1 MYLKVNNKKI
11 RINKLTN
18 FFDRIKSLRF
28 ILEKIDY
35 GLLFPKKHG
44 ITTVF
49 LCQKIDIIMT
59 DKENKILYI
68 YKNVKSE
75 KYFFPRRKVYNIFF
89 LPLKTADNFNKGD
102 IIELNEENDES
113 K

>member
-11 RINKLTN
+11 RIYKLTN

-28 ILEKIDY
+28 ILEKVDY
-35 GLLFPKKHG
+35 GIMFPKKRG

-75 KYFFPRRKVYNIFF
+75 KYFFPRRKVCNIFF

-102 IIELNEENDES
+102 IMKINEQ
-113 K
+113 